1 MKLTKN
7 NIFTARFTD
16 VERTTIE
23 VLLKEGKHYIPYILE
38 YNPEHPDCQDLLAII
53 DLDTLHE
60 NTYIHNQESRA
71 SFENTVKEIAKKEG
85 IMTSME
91 LEVNKE
97 FFTEF
102 FKWIYADEVDADK
115 MFALKIQCF
124 DLEIVKKQSEKVK
137 SEIRNLQ
144 TPKEILYKVLGL
156 K

>member
-91 LEVNKE
+91 LEVNK
-97 FFTEF
+97 
-102 FKWIYADEVDADK
+102 
-115 MFALKIQCF
+115 
-124 DLEIVKKQSEKVK
+124 
-137 SEIRNLQ
+137 
-144 TPKEILYKVLGL
+144 
-156 K
+156 